1 MSKGRPP
8 YPAEFRAQMLEYVRA
23 GRSPAAL
30 SREFG
35 VTAQSITNWIG
46 QAALGSGR
54 LPAKEELT
62 TAEWEELLELR
73 RQLRR
78 VQTEYDL
85 LLAKAAAWFV
95 GRSDAT
101 PTKSSDL

>member
-1 MSKGRPP
+1 MS
-8 YPAEFRAQMLEYVRA
+8 LESLSAISGMRSA

-46 QAALGSGR
+46 QAALDSGR
-54 LPAKEELT
+54 LPGKEELT
-62 TAEWEELLELR
+62 TAEWEELIELR
-73 RQLRR
+73 RQLRQ